1 MGFPRQEYWGRLPFL
16 SPRDLPYPKIDQTHV
31 SCIAG
36 GFLTTEPFVWSK
48 IYFLVTYIIWSW
60 SSPMDHHATSIFPF
74 PRDCSYFKTAF
85 SLSFIHL
92 LILSTFP
99 FIHLSAY
106 FFNEYLYF
114 LDLKHSTGRKI
125 LQWKIWVSY
134 GIPQLQGTLFSVTH
148 AKALSISHSVM
159 FDFWWLQ
166 GLQHA
171 RLPCPSL
178 TPRAYSNSCPSSWWR
193 HPTISS
199 SVIPF
204 SSHLQ
209 TFPASG
215 SFQVSQ
221 FFISGGQS
229 IGVSASA
236 SVLPMNIQDWF
247 PLGLTDL
254 ISL

>member
-1 MGFPRQEYWGRLPFL
+1 MLFEVGLPLWFTMEQAYSPFL
-16 SPRDLPYPKIDQTHV
+16 MTALI
-31 SCIAG
+31 
-36 GFLTTEPFVWSK
+36 SK
-48 IYFLVTYIIWSW
+48 QLS
-60 SSPMDHHATSIFPF
+60 
-74 PRDCSYFKTAF
+74 

-148 AKALSISHSVM
+148 AKALSLSHSVM
-159 FDFWWLQ
+159 FDSWQLQ

-178 TPRAYSNSCPSSWWR
+178 TPRAYSNSCPLSWWC

-229 IGVSASA
+229 IGVSGST